1 MHLKLR
7 RGELH
12 DSLEGCAVR
21 DSFGKRILRQV
32 SELGLERSQQA
43 QLIRLVAASLFQP
56 SHQHCIGQ
64 KQVRTY
70 MLPVFSLVAKHQWN
84 VWVVLDHLHHL
95 EERLAIVFYVRESVS
110 ERNSIK
116 G

>member
-1 MHLKLR
+1 M
-7 RGELH
+7 
-12 DSLEGCAVR
+12 R

-43 QLIRLVAASLFQP
+43 QLIRFVAASLFQS
-56 SHQHCIGQ
+56 SHQHQIEQ

-95 EERLAIVFYVRESVS
+95 EQRLAIVFYAREGVNG
-110 ERNSIK
+110 RNSIK